1 MEVEMICHTEN
12 AKSGSGQ
19 LTHKRVS
26 NGLPHTPNVPLS
38 CADRRY
44 WDVKLRLFPIR
55 DLNGRPFGST
65 PANGNNKSNL
75 SHGGSSGRI
84 SPAPQ
89 VLLRATGAR
98 TTICFEGNSSNRI
111 SNRFWGRRGSQNT
124 GEDCRSIGASCAG
137 RIEEAKAPFTAPAP
151 VFVIDQESRLGTVP
165 SFLNGRHAA
174 IFLNGSH
181 AGGSVTPLA
190 VMRQITTENIGDG
203 SGSRSEVQLRAFATR
218 VYDKLSG
225 FLGHHANARS
235 ERGAYAGTRAR
246 AVAGADLQSRSG
258 GRSAP
263 HSQEAV
269 IALLAFGTVAA
280 AYSWAVAA
288 LWVLP

>member
-38 CADRRY
+38 CADMRHTS
-44 WDVKLRLFPIR
+44 VNLRKGQALC
-55 DLNGRPFGST
+55 LNFNAT
-65 PANGNNKSNL
+65 PDTVASVNTKSNR

-89 VLLRATGAR
+89 VLLREAGAR
-98 TTICFEGNSSNRI
+98 ITVCTPSYYCHRNGN
-111 SNRFWGRRGSQNT
+111 RGWRLGSGQDTRTNSR
-124 GEDCRSIGASCAG
+124 GIGASSSNGA
-137 RIEEAKAPFTAPAP
+137 ENAEAALAPQQA
-151 VFVIDQESRLGTVP
+151 Q
-165 SFLNGRHAA
+165 
-174 IFLNGSH
+174 
-181 AGGSVTPLA
+181 VTRPI
-190 VMRQITTENIGDG
+190 ITTENIGDG
-203 SGSRSEVQLRAFATR
+203 SGSRSEVQLRAFAAR
-218 VYDKLSG
+218 VHDKLSG
-225 FLGHHANARS
+225 FLGYHAGARS
-235 ERGAYAGTRAR
+235 ERSAYARTGTRAH
-246 AVAGADLQSRSG
+246 AGADLQPRRS